1 MPVPGSARAAT
12 ATLNGPTLS
21 RSTVHCRSCGAALEQ
36 PGDFCLVC
44 RTENADS
51 VVLDLERDRATL
63 TPVLDDDPLAPT
75 TVTTVPE
82 NGTAD
87 DTTGSNPRGELR
99 AFAGR
104 IADGVH
110 RRRPEQVYAAGDREV
125 LRAVRADLHH
135 DLLRVDAENP
145 VEAALGG
152 GKGPL
157 ETVDRPLGE
166 KIGGTHST
174 LIGGRDGQRA
184 IQTVAGHPHVKKV
197 VPGPIDAGGTGSQAG
212 LRAKATRPDENGNV
226 RLLLRDGSSV
236 QENRVVTTARDLE
249 TGERVRADLQTAL
262 AEEGLR

>member
-1 MPVPGSARAAT
+1 MR
-12 ATLNGPTLS
+12 
-21 RSTVHCRSCGAALEQ
+21 CESCGASLER
-36 PGDFCLVC
+36 PGDYCLVC
-44 RTENADS
+44 RSANADG
-51 VVLDLERDRATL
+51 VVLDLGRDRARV
-63 TPVLDDDPLAPT
+63 TPIADGDALPPT

-82 NGTAD
+82 NGTAS
-87 DTTGSNPRGELR
+87 TTAETNPRGELR
-99 AFAGR
+99 AYAGR
-104 IADGVH
+104 VADEVR

-125 LRAVRADLHH
+125 LRAVRADIHH
-135 DLLRVDAENP
+135 DLLRVDADDP
-145 VEAALGG
+145 VDAALDGG
-152 GKGPL
+152 EGPL
-157 ETVDRPLGE
+157 DTVDRPPAE

-249 TGERVRADLQTAL
+249 TGERVRVDLQTAL
-262 AEEGLR
+262 AEEELR